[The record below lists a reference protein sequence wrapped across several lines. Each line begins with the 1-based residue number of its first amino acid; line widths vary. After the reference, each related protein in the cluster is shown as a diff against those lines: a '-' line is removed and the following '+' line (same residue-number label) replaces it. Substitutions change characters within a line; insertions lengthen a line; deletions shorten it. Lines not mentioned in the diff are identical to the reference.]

1 MLILAIET
9 SGETASAALVTEGKV
24 LAETN
29 FAFGAVRANYAN
41 IARITH
47 SETLMPMIDF
57 LLNTSRIPLSDIDCI
72 ALSAGPGSFTGLRIG
87 AATAKALCHAAGK
100 RLIPVPTLDA
110 LAYNVCGYSIVAP
123 VMDARRGQVYTCS
136 YANEDGQLTRLAP
149 YAAENLEVVLQA
161 AAAHGKKTVFTGDAA
176 TLFYDRITAYSD
188 MFYVAPEHLRLQ
200 RAASVGLLAL
210 THTDEAT
217 DYGADPIMYLRK
229 PQAERVADGD

>member
-1 MLILAIET
+1 MLIFAIDT

-57 LLNTSRIPLSDIDCI
+57 MLGTSRIPLSDIDYI
-72 ALSAGPGSFTGLRIG
+72 AFGAGPGSFTGLRIG

-100 RLIPVPTLDA
+100 RLIPIPTLDA
-110 LAYNVCGYSIVAP
+110 LAYNVCGYPFVVP
-123 VMDARRGQVYTCS
+123 VMDARRGQVYACR
-136 YANEDGQLTRLAP
+136 YANDGALTRLAP
-149 YAAENLEVVLQA
+149 YAAEDLDAVLGA
-161 AAAHGKKTVFTGDAA
+161 AAAHEKKTVFTGDAA
-176 TLFYDRITAYSD
+176 GVFYDRITAYSD
-188 MFYVAPEHLRLQ
+188 MFCVAPEHLRLQ

-210 THTDEAT
+210 TRTDEAT
-217 DYGADPIMYLRK
+217 DYGANPIMYLRK